1 MSTEK
6 WLNTAVGICLVVILA
21 VAVVYAPYKSGDN
34 EYVIP
39 VTGEEEIPFTLCC
52 SRVHEKVHPVTQ
64 SLQSET
70 NESAS
75 PNVP

>member
-21 VAVVYAPYKSGDN
+21 VAVVYAPYKGGDD
-34 EYVIP
+34 EYIVP
-39 VTGEEEIPFTLCC
+39 VTGGDEMPFTLCC
-52 SRVHEKVHPVTQ
+52 SRVHEKIHPVTQ

-70 NESAS
+70 NVTTS